1 MKSQIDRHRPK
12 SDFFLVKQQ
21 PDPDS
26 FVLYAMPFFMHYV
39 HRFLASINRYD
50 LILHYFEIGW
60 LPMLEYG
67 KTKTIWETW
76 VPSSS
81 ECHAWSATPA
91 YDLSTYWLG
100 VKPLEPGFARVEIS
114 PTFFGLQWVDGI
126 FPSCRGDIGVKWT
139 KNIATTGTQIDLSIG
154 IPQQLQMES
163 LFSRRWMDN

>member
-1 MKSQIDRHRPK
+1 MCIG
-12 SDFFLVKQQ
+12 FWL
-21 PDPDS
+21 
-26 FVLYAMPFFMHYV
+26 L
-39 HRFLASINRYD
+39 INRYD

-139 KNIATTGTQIDLSIG
+139 KNIATTGTQIDLSIE
-154 IPQQLQMES
+154 IPPAIADGVFILPTLDGQLAQQVRYNNNETEITPSYS
-163 LFSRRWMDN
+163 LVVGLNQFQIEY